1 MLGVGVADH
10 AIAPLDQLRDVLI
23 RYVEQLGQHANGEVR
38 CHLRDEVELLLAER
52 GVQRVRGQAAQEG
65 LVHGKG
71 ARSEVVLK
79 QLAQGPVTFSIAV
92 EHRLANLDLA
102 RVQLLQR
109 GGTDLT

>member
-23 RYVEQLGQHANGEVR
+23 GYVEQLGQHANGEVC
-38 CHLRDEVELLLAER
+38 CHLRDEVEFVLAQCGVKRVGGQTPKER
-52 GVQRVRGQAAQEG
+52 

-79 QLAQGPVTFSIAV
+79 QLAQGPVTFAIAV

-109 GGTDLT
+109 GGTDLA